1 MFLLD
6 EHLSPEIVPIAR
18 ALNARFAVISLHGWR
33 EGLLIGQ
40 SDERILREAA
50 REKLT
55 LVTFDVNTIP
65 PLLQEM
71 ARAGEDHAGVV
82 FVSTKSFAQNDSA
95 GIAAALLRLWLAN
108 KHANWTNR
116 TVFLTKRPLA

>member
-18 ALNARFAVISLHGWR
+18 ALNARFAVLSLHGWR

-40 SDERILREAA
+40 SDTRILREAA

-71 ARAGEDHAGVV
+71 AQAGEDHAGVV
-82 FVSTKSFAQNDSA
+82 FVSIKSFAQNDSA
-95 GIAAALLRLWLAN
+95 GIAAALLRLWLAGRRTE
-108 KHANWTNR
+108 WTNR
-116 TVFLTKRPLA
+116 VVFLSKKHLA